1 MKMSK
6 VLTYLK
12 TSRGIQVAVWSSDGL
27 YELTFPYASES
38 EARSRL
44 MTQGITS
51 SMLSARQLGWYDRL
65 LVEMDAYFHG
75 ERVRFSVPID
85 WADYP
90 EFRREVLRYTAEI
103 PCGEVQSYGAIAR
116 KVGKPGAAR
125 AIGGA
130 MHANRT
136 PIVVP
141 CHRVIGS
148 DGSLTGFGGGL
159 DLKQE
164 LLELE
169 RKKESDDGR

>member
-1 MKMSK
+1 MSK
-6 VLTYLK
+6 VLTYLM
-12 TSRGIQVAVWSSDGL
+12 TSRGIQAAVWSGDGL

-38 EARSRL
+38 EARSHL
-44 MTQGITS
+44 TTQEPTT
-51 SMLSARQLGWYDRL
+51 SMLSAKQLGWHDRL
-65 LVEMDAYFHG
+65 LIDLEAYFKG
-75 ERVRFSVPID
+75 KSVMFSVPID
-85 WADYP
+85 WSDYP
-90 EFRREVLRYTAEI
+90 DFRREVLRRTAEI
-103 PCGEVQSYGAIAR
+103 PCGEVQTYGAIAR
-116 KVGKPGAAR
+116 EVGKPGAAR

-169 RKKESDDGR
+169 RKK